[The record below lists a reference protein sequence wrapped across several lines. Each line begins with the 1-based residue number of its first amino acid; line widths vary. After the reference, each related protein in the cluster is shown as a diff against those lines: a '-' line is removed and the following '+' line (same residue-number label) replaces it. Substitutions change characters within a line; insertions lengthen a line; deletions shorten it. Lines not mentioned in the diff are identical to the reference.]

1 MKNTVEKDGKTFVR
15 LVRKGTNGKKKQ
27 IWRLVGKTS
36 ELSQRKIRDA
46 LRDLENEVEDKG
58 MKAFENKDT
67 LNEWLDKW
75 LTIVKPKVRE
85 RTYIDYRNICR
96 LYVRP
101 YLGDKKLKDID
112 STEVEMM
119 VSALIDKGLRSRPV
133 RYACTVLG
141 MALRHAKKKKLIAS
155 NPVEEVENL
164 PRKDTKEM
172 TALSPE
178 QGIKFLQLARST
190 SQWLI
195 FKFALMTGMRPEE
208 YLALQ
213 WKDIDLTEQTVTVQ
227 RTVYW
232 PHYKDEAS
240 DLFEKKG
247 KWKFESTKTEKSRR
261 TMNLT
266 QSLAADLKSFKA
278 KQTAYRWTLRDKP
291 DKYTNYDLVFASE
304 KGTPISYRNLSRAL
318 KNILDETDLP
328 NIRLYDLRHSFAT
341 LLLGRGKSVK
351 VISELLGHADEV
363 ETMRT
368 YLHVTREMKRDST
381 DTLEE
386 MLVK

>member
-15 LVRKGTNGKKKQ
+15 LVRKGSDGRKKQ

-46 LRDLENEVEDKG
+46 LRDLENEIKDKG
-58 MKAFENKDT
+58 MKAFENRDT

-75 LTIVKPKVRE
+75 LIIVKPKIRE

-101 YLGDKKLKDID
+101 YLGNKKLKDID

-119 VSALIDKGLRSRPV
+119 VSALMDKGLRSRPV

-141 MALRHAKKKKLIAS
+141 MALRQAVRKKLITV
-155 NPVEEVENL
+155 NPVSEAENL
-164 PRKDTKEM
+164 PKKDTREM
-172 TALSPE
+172 TALNPE
-178 QGIKFLQLARST
+178 QGIKFLEAAKST

-213 WKDIDLTEQTVTVQ
+213 WKDIDLTERTVTVQ

-240 DLFEKKG
+240 ELFEKKG
-247 KWKFESTKTEKSRR
+247 KWKFEGTKTEESRR
-261 TMNLT
+261 TLDLT
-266 QSLAADLKSFKA
+266 RSLAADLKSFKA
-278 KQTAYRWTLRDKP
+278 KQSEYRLKLG

-318 KNILDETDLP
+318 KGILDKTDLP
-328 NIRLYDLRHSFAT
+328 AIRLYDLRHSFAT
-341 LLLGRGKSVK
+341 LLLEAGKTIK
-351 VISELLGHADEV
+351 VISELLGHADET

-368 YLHVTREMKRDST
+368 YLHVTRAMKRDST